1 MTMKRALFSIATCLV
16 ISGASAEIYQWKDAN
31 GRTVMSDKPPVSAQ
45 REVRQIDSGTP
56 ASANSSNPANPA
68 SAAPASTA
76 DRELAFRKRRQ
87 ETQDKADKE
96 QRAQAEASENK
107 ANCERARSQLQVLES
122 GERVALRDSQGERYF
137 LDDAQR
143 EQEIARARQAVQ
155 SLCK

>member
-1 MTMKRALFSIATCLV
+1 MKRAFFCITSCLV
-16 ISGASAEIYQWKDAN
+16 ISTAGAEIYQWKDAN
-31 GRTVMSDKPPVSAQ
+31 GRTVMSDKPPVSTQ
-45 REVRQIDSGTP
+45 RELRKVDADTP
-56 ASANSSNPANPA
+56 
-68 SAAPASTA
+68 APASSASSSSA

-87 ETQDKADKE
+87 EAQEKAEKD
-96 QRAQAEASENK
+96 QRAQADASENK

-122 GERVALRDSQGERYF
+122 GERVAFRDSQGERYF

>member
-1 MTMKRALFSIATCLV
+1 MKRTLFCIATCLAV
-16 ISGASAEIYQWKDAN
+16 TGASAEIYQWKDAN
-31 GRTVMSDKPPVSAQ
+31 GRTVMSDKPPASVQ
-45 REVRQIDSGTP
+45 REVRKIDAEAP
-56 ASANSSNPANPA
+56 ASASTAPA
-68 SAAPASTA
+68 SAA

-87 ETQDKADKE
+87 ETQEKAEKD

-143 EQEIARARQAVQ
+143 EQEIVRARQAVQ